1 MERPV
6 MPSVHSAI
14 LPALAAAAV
23 TAAAFTFTSR
33 GSAAGVAGEPGPAL
47 MSAEPAP
54 VGLAATSDTA
64 VFAGGCFWGVEA
76 VFESLEGVTDAV
88 SGYAGGSDPSPSYD
102 RVSSGTTG
110 HAESVRVVY
119 DPARISYDQLLQVF
133 FTVAHD
139 PTQLNRQGPDVGT
152 QYRSAVFHRNPSQRE
167 ATERYIAKLRDAR
180 VWPGKI
186 VTEVSPLRLFHVAEE
201 YHQNYLVRHPTQPYI
216 VVNDL
221 PKLEELRKRYPDLV
235 RRTS

>member
-1 MERPV
+1 
-6 MPSVHSAI
+6 MPMVHSVV
-14 LPALAAAAV
+14 LPAFTVAALAAAVSFSSGASG
-23 TAAAFTFTSR
+23 AAAA
-33 GSAAGVAGEPGPAL
+33 GDAIPAAMP
-47 MSAEPAP
+47 AEPAP
-54 VGLAATSDTA
+54 VGVVTASDTA

-88 SGYAGGSDPSPSYD
+88 SGYAGGSDASPSYD
-102 RVSSGTTG
+102 KVSSGTTG

-119 DPARISYDQLLQVF
+119 DPSRISYDQLLQVF

-139 PTQLNRQGPDVGT
+139 PTELNRQGPDVGT
-152 QYRSAVFHRNPSQRE
+152 QYRSAVFYRNPTQRE
-167 ATERYIAKLRDAR
+167 AAERYIGKLRDAK

-186 VTEVSPLRLFHVAEE
+186 VTEVSALRGFHPAEE

-216 VVNDL
+216 VVNDM

>member
-1 MERPV
+1 M
-6 MPSVHSAI
+6 
-14 LPALAAAAV
+14 
-23 TAAAFTFTSR
+23 
-33 GSAAGVAGEPGPAL
+33 
-47 MSAEPAP
+47 
-54 VGLAATSDTA
+54 
-64 VFAGGCFWGVEA
+64 FAGGCFWGVEA

-88 SGYAGGSDPSPSYD
+88 SGYAGGSAPSPSYKE
-102 RVSSGTTG
+102 VSSGTTG
-110 HAESVRVVY
+110 HAEAVRVVF

-152 QYRSAVFHRNPSQRE
+152 QYRSAVFYRDAAQRE
-167 ATERYIAKLRDAR
+167 AVGRYITKLRDGK

-186 VTEVSPLRLFHVAEE
+186 VTQVSPLQAFHPAEE

-216 VVNDL
+216 VINDM
-221 PKLEELRKRYPDLV
+221 PKLEELRKRYPALV

>member
-1 MERPV
+1 
-6 MPSVHSAI
+6 MPSVHSAV
-14 LPALAAAAV
+14 LPALAAVAV

-33 GSAAGVAGEPGPAL
+33 GSTAAVAGEPVAAL

-54 VGLAATSDTA
+54 VGVAAASDTA

-152 QYRSAVFHRNPSQRE
+152 QYRSAVFYRNPSQQE
-167 ATERYIAKLRDAR
+167 STERYIAKLREAK

-186 VTEVSPLRLFHVAEE
+186 VTEVSALRGFHPAEE

>member
-1 MERPV
+1 MI
-6 MPSVHSAI
+6 HSAV
-14 LPALAAAAV
+14 LPAV
-23 TAAAFTFTSR
+23 TATVLAVAAVSFS
-33 GSAAGVAGEPGPAL
+33 GGASGAASVGDAIPTA
-47 MSAEPAP
+47 MAAEPAP
-54 VGLAATSDTA
+54 VGVAAASDTA

-88 SGYAGGSDPSPSYD
+88 SGYAGGSDASPSYD
-102 RVSSGTTG
+102 KVSSGTTG

-119 DPARISYDQLLQVF
+119 DPSRISYDQLLQVF

-152 QYRSAVFHRNPSQRE
+152 QYRSAVFYRNPAQRE
-167 ATERYIAKLRDAR
+167 AVEGYIGKLRDAK

-186 VTEVSPLRLFHVAEE
+186 VTEVSALRGFHPAEE

-216 VVNDL
+216 VVNDM

>member
-1 MERPV
+1 MS
-6 MPSVHSAI
+6 MVHSVV
-14 LPALAAAAV
+14 LPAFTVTALAAAAV
-23 TAAAFTFTSR
+23 SFGSGASEAAAAGDSIP
-33 GSAAGVAGEPGPAL
+33 AAMP
-47 MSAEPAP
+47 AEPAP
-54 VGLAATSDTA
+54 VGVATASDTA

-102 RVSSGTTG
+102 KVSSGTTG
-110 HAESVRVVY
+110 HAESVRVAY
-119 DPARISYDQLLQVF
+119 DPSRISYDQLLQVF

-139 PTQLNRQGPDVGT
+139 PTQLDRQGPDVGT
-152 QYRSAVFHRNPSQRE
+152 QYRSAVFYRNPAQRE
-167 ATERYIAKLRDAR
+167 AAERYIGKLRDGR

-186 VTEVSPLRLFHVAEE
+186 VTEVSALRGFHPAEE

-216 VVNDL
+216 VVNDM
-221 PKLEELRKRYPDLV
+221 PKLEELRKRYPDLM